1 MRLLPTFARMPVGA
15 VVLAVLAGCGG
26 AGNGEPLAG
35 IPAVEPV
42 PVVSAAPVPPLS
54 PLPPTSREA
63 LGRQLFHDVNL
74 SQPAGTSCASCHD
87 PRQGFAGNHGG
98 IIGVAVGSKPSSSG
112 LRNTPTT
119 MYGQFTPAFS
129 VTTTNGVSRARGG
142 QFVDGRVDTLAQ
154 QALGPLLA
162 SAEMNNP
169 SAAAVVAKV
178 ASSAYAADFKRVWGN
193 DIFTRTTDAFTA
205 IGQSI
210 EAYERTAEQRPF
222 TSRYDDLLRGRN
234 SFTASERRGMAVF
247 FDRSKGNCT
256 ACHTANNTVADPNA
270 SLFTNHTYAALGVP
284 RNLAIPANSVAT
296 FFDLGLAGP
305 QRSAPA
311 GMNNAAG
318 QFKVPTL
325 RNVALKK
332 AFMHNGFFK
341 SLNDVVTFYATRDL
355 SPQRWYPA
363 GQIFNDLPLALRGN
377 VTRQAPFDL
386 RPGDRPRLAPG
397 DVADVVAFLGTLN
410 DAPAIAAFGTAQ

>member
-1 MRLLPTFARMPVGA
+1 
-15 VVLAVLAGCGG
+15 
-26 AGNGEPLAG
+26 
-35 IPAVEPV
+35 
-42 PVVSAAPVPPLS
+42 
-54 PLPPTSREA
+54 
-63 LGRQLFHDVNL
+63 
-74 SQPAGTSCASCHD
+74 
-87 PRQGFAGNHGG
+87 
-98 IIGVAVGSKPSSSG
+98 
-112 LRNTPTT
+112 
-119 MYGQFTPAFS
+119 
-129 VTTTNGVSRARGG
+129 
-142 QFVDGRVDTLAQ
+142 
-154 QALGPLLA
+154 
-162 SAEMNNP
+162 
-169 SAAAVVAKV
+169 
-178 ASSAYAADFKRVWGN
+178 
-193 DIFTRTTDAFTA
+193 
-205 IGQSI
+205 
-210 EAYERTAEQRPF
+210 
-222 TSRYDDLLRGRN
+222 
-234 SFTASERRGMAVF
+234 
-247 FDRSKGNCT
+247 
-256 ACHTANNTVADPNA
+256 
-270 SLFTNHTYAALGVP
+270 LGVP

>member
-1 MRLLPTFARMPVGA
+1 MRPLPTFVGMPLGA
-15 VVLAVLAGCGG
+15 VLLAFLAGCNGSG
-26 AGNGEPLAG
+26 SNAGTGEPSAS
-35 IPAVEPV
+35 IPAGDAV
-42 PVVSAAPVPPLS
+42 PVVSEMPP
-54 PLPPTSREA
+54 PPPTSREA
-63 LGRQLFHDVNL
+63 LGRRLFHDVNL

-98 IIGVAVGSKPSSSG
+98 TNGVAVGSTPSSIG
-112 LRNTPTT
+112 MRNTPTA

-129 VTTTNGVSRARGG
+129 VATANGVSRARGG
-142 QFVDGRVDTLAQ
+142 QFLDGRVDTLAQ

-193 DIFTRTTDAFTA
+193 DIFTRTGDAFTA

-210 EAYERTAEQRPF
+210 EAFERSAELRPF

-234 SFTASERRGMAVF
+234 TFTASERRGMGVF
-247 FDRSKGNCT
+247 FDRSKGNCI
-256 ACHTANNTVADPNA
+256 ACHAANNTVADPTA

-284 RNLAIPANSVAT
+284 RNMAIPANSVAT

-311 GMNNAAG
+311 GMTNAAG

-341 SLNDVVTFYATRDL
+341 SLNDVVAFYATRDL
-355 SPQRWYPA
+355 NPQRWYPA
-363 GQIFNDLPLALRGN
+363 GQTFNDLPLALRGN

-386 RPGDRPRLAPG
+386 RPGDRPRLTPG
-397 DVADVVAFLGTLN
+397 DVADVVAFLGTLS
-410 DAPAIAAFGTAQ
+410 DAPAATAFSTAQ